1 MNPLNI
7 KEKTR
12 AFLQSRATDAIGRH
26 QLIVYLL
33 HTALVII
40 VITMQ
45 FTGLG
50 GSQEI
55 LPKAMSMVHLSAC
68 LTAFSFFLA
77 RKVSV
82 TVAFSSVALVAQAT
96 IVCRFIYFAHVRPE
110 QYLHL
115 IVVNQITSL
124 LAVVFLVMCFV
135 KYTPFVVGTVSLI
148 SYGIVATYLKEPI
161 LWNIFVFF
169 FGVQVFLCL
178 LGELLRRNVLNVQTE
193 NTDLHRRE
201 TTLMRAVRLNGREM
215 EGYLRMSSNDNP
227 TADDADRLFAMLT
240 PKSQRNLINA
250 VRLHLRRHLTDDCD
264 LAHLFPMLTK
274 SEVDVCNLILQDKKM
289 NEIGQLLEKSEKN
302 IGVVRA
308 HIRKKLDVP
317 QGYDLKQ
324 FLAEKLEDKKSGSI
338 INRSAHKHSQFRN
351 RK

>member
-1 MNPLNI
+1 MNFPNI
-7 KEKTR
+7 RKSAR
-12 AFLQSRATDAIGRH
+12 AFLQLRAADPISRH
-26 QLIVYLL
+26 QVIVYLL
-33 HTALVII
+33 HTAIVVI

-45 FTGLG
+45 LTGLG
-50 GSQEI
+50 GSQKV
-55 LPKAMSMVHLSAC
+55 LPKAMSMIHLSAC
-68 LTAFSFFLA
+68 LTALSLFLA

-96 IVCRFIYFAHVRPE
+96 IVCRFIYFSHVRPE
-110 QYLHL
+110 QYLHF
-115 IVVNQITSL
+115 IVLNQITSL
-124 LAVVFLVMCFV
+124 MAVVFLVMCFV
-135 KYTPFVVGTVSLI
+135 KYTPFVVATVSLI
-148 SYGIVATYLKEPI
+148 TYGSVATYLKEPT
-161 LWNIFVFF
+161 LWNF
-169 FGVQVFLCL
+169 FGFFLSIQTFLCV

-193 NTDLHRRE
+193 NSNLHHRE
-201 TTLMRAVRLNGREM
+201 TRLMRAVRLNGREM

-264 LAHLFPMLTK
+264 LARLFPMLTK

-302 IGVVRA
+302 VGVVRA

-317 QGYDLKQ
+317 QGYELKQ
-324 FLAEKLEDKKSGSI
+324 FLTEKLEDEKTGSI
-338 INRSAHKHSQFRN
+338 ISRVTHKHSKIRSN
-351 RK
+351 K